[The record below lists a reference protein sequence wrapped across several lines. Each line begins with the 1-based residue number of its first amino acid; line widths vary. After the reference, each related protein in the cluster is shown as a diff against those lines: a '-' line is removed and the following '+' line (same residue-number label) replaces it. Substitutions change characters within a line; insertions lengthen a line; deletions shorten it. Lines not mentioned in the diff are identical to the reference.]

1 MNDACNKEIAKY
13 QEEIEFLTDKLKSKK
28 DMKTELYEVK
38 RILKLA
44 SESLKTGEIDRPFVD
59 RFIEK
64 IIVYPERQTMRL
76 KIHLYNGQT
85 INNMLDKSKGRSG
98 HTMNFVSSPP
108 DSSSPIML

>member
-1 MNDACNKEIAKY
+1 MYHIFTTFVRNIIYFIIFIC
-13 QEEIEFLTDKLKSKK
+13 KSQYK
-28 DMKTELYEVK
+28 
-38 RILKLA
+38 
-44 SESLKTGEIDRPFVD
+44 IDRPFVD